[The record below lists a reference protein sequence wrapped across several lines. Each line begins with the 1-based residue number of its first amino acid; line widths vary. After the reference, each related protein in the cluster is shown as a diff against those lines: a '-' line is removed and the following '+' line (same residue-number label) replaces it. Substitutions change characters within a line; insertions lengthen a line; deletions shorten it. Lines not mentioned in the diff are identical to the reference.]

1 MNTSISILKELIQ
14 LLEDYQ
20 QKNKEVNLKDFVFW
34 LNEKIFDEKNN
45 TKENNGNVELDM
57 DLTHLLI
64 IQNKYFKTYC
74 KAALH
79 DSNLATPDDFSFLYH
94 LTVVESFRKME
105 LINIHLLEAP
115 SGIEVLKRLHKRG
128 FIEEFD
134 DANDKRA
141 KRIRITKKGQ
151 TEVKKLEPKMKEVYH
166 KMSADMNMNE
176 KIHFISLLK
185 KLSDYHS
192 ENII

>member
-14 LLEDYQ
+14 HLEDFE
-20 QKNKEVNLKDFVFW
+20 QKHQKANIKDFVMW
-34 LNEKIFDEKNN
+34 LNERVFNENQGNKKNQD
-45 TKENNGNVELDM
+45 KSELNM
-57 DLTHLLI
+57 ELTHYLVT
-64 IQNKYFKTYC
+64 QNKYFKTYC

-94 LTVVESFRKME
+94 LTVVDSFRKME

-115 SGIEVLKRLHKRG
+115 SGIEVLKRLHKKG

-166 KMSADMNMNE
+166 KMSADMNMKE